1 MSREK
6 KPEIKAKLEFKD
18 KIVNFLHFKEYII
31 AIPYNSHKI
40 SFYDINNS
48 MKISFTMDFNP
59 DKLYEQW
66 KIFTTKKNELFL
78 IGYFGERYHVLNE
91 NRNLGIYLLNIEK
104 KTIEKK
110 ASFNYNHFVQDKKE
124 DNYIS
129 LTINPLL
136 LIIL

>member
-1 MSREK
+1 MNREK

-66 KIFTTKKNELFL
+66 KIFTTKKKRIISNIRNTIII
-78 IGYFGERYHVLNE
+78 IGYKSKFF
-91 NRNLGIYLLNIEK
+91 K
-104 KTIEKK
+104 QSK
-110 ASFNYNHFVQDKKE
+110 
-124 DNYIS
+124 
-129 LTINPLL
+129 
-136 LIIL
+136 